1 MLEYILT
8 ATFSLLLSRFWVQQ
22 NNLEAASLFFSCY
35 ILMWVYLNT
44 KKWPVHCSQKCVH
57 KPLKIYP
64 IFLYGQRSI
73 TQIGQLI
80 LHLFPACFWED
91 VVLIVLP
98 PLLCCIAACGDK
110 LWMQCKSCKICC
122 IFHYLH
128 VKGHKSSSVKSA
140 IKKWQVL
147 LSGFFIAYYLQWQQ
161 LLLHH
166 CTAYHII
173 CS

>member
-1 MLEYILT
+1 MPEPQRVHRWHLSSASQRTSHDHQVLFCF
-8 ATFSLLLSRFWVQQ
+8 TFHFWFTLISR
-22 NNLEAASLFFSCY
+22 NDSSLFPEVCTYKLSN
-35 ILMWVYLNT
+35 L
-44 KKWPVHCSQKCVH
+44 
-57 KPLKIYP
+57 YP
-64 IFLYGQRSI
+64 IFLHRQKSI
-73 TQIGQLI
+73 TQILQLI

-91 VVLIVLP
+91 VVLVVLP
-98 PLLCCIAACGDK
+98 LLLCCIGACGDK
-110 LWMQCKSCKICC
+110 LWMQRKSCKICC